1 MVVLDYTMRKTTL
14 KSNCSINEWKTFMKI
29 LLIILIFLAGFSG
42 LHSVS
47 SEEILNTE
55 EIVNTENT
63 GLIKLS
69 ENVDSNMVEY
79 WVGNCETLNS
89 LSIEQPMSNPCST
102 LLSGCGAVN
111 DQFCGYVRVEDPNG
125 SSYTIVCQ
133 GRNTEPIEN

>member
-1 MVVLDYTMRKTTL
+1 
-14 KSNCSINEWKTFMKI
+14 MKI

-42 LHSVS
+42 SHSVS
-47 SEEILNTE
+47 AE

-69 ENVDSNMVEY
+69 GNVDSNMVEY
-79 WVGNCETLNS
+79 WAGNCETLNS

-111 DQFCGYVRVEDPNG
+111 AQASGSVRVADPNG
-125 SSYTIVCQ
+125 SSYTTVSLA
-133 GRNTEPIEN
+133 RTTAPIENCNYTSACA

>member
-1 MVVLDYTMRKTTL
+1 MVVLDYTMMKTTL
-14 KSNCSINEWKTFMKI
+14 KSNCNINEWKTFMKI

-42 LHSVS
+42 SHSVS
-47 SEEILNTE
+47 AE

-89 LSIEQPMSNPCST
+89 LSIEQQMSIPSST
-102 LLSGCGAVN
+102 ILTNCGAAKE
-111 DQFCGYVRVEDPNG
+111 QL
-125 SSYTIVCQ
+125 
-133 GRNTEPIEN
+133 

>member
-14 KSNCSINEWKTFMKI
+14 KSNCNINEWKTFMKI
-29 LLIILIFLAGFSG
+29 LLIILISLAGFSG
-42 LHSVS
+42 SHSVS
-47 SEEILNTE
+47 AE

>member
-14 KSNCSINEWKTFMKI
+14 KSNCNINEWKTFMKI

-42 LHSVS
+42 SHSVS
-47 SEEILNTE
+47 AEEM
-55 EIVNTENT
+55 VNTENT

-79 WVGNCETLNS
+79 WLGNCETLNS
-89 LSIEQPMSNPCST
+89 LSIEQLMFNPCNT
-102 LLSGCGAVN
+102 LLSDCCAVN
-111 DQFCGYVRVEDPNG
+111 DQFSRYVPVEDTNG